1 MKKTI
6 IKMIIVSIVFFIG
19 TVSIISLDNI
29 CLETTGQGGHLV
41 SPAGDRG
48 MYQ

>member
-29 CLETTGQGGHLV
+29 CLETMLIIKAF
-41 SPAGDRG
+41 SSKIRSIEF
-48 MYQ
+48 